1 MFGITD
7 LATFIVGTIVIV
19 LLPGPNSMYVM
30 TTAARQGAAAG
41 FKGAAGVF
49 CGDLVLMTLSVAGVA
64 SLVQTTPWLFNLLKY
79 AGALY
84 LCWLGLG
91 LLRSAFRRDR
101 NPQTV
106 SALPDT
112 AAGRSPFRVALTIS
126 LLNPKAILFFMSFFI
141 QFVDPNY
148 HNPLLTFTLLG
159 CMVQLI
165 SQTYLSCLILGMVFL
180 KGRFQARRGIGT
192 LAKTGVGAG
201 FIGYAF
207 KLALSSN

>member
-7 LATFIVGTIVIV
+7 LATFIIGTIVIV

-30 TTAARQGAAAG
+30 TTAARNGVGAG

-49 CGDLVLMTLSVAGVA
+49 CGDLALMTLSVAGVA

-84 LCWLGLG
+84 LVWLGLG
-91 LLRSAFRRDR
+91 LLRSAIKRDR
-101 NPQTV
+101 DQQVLADIPSGN
-106 SALPDT
+106 
-112 AAGRSPFRVALTIS
+112 GRSPFKVALTIS

-148 HNPLLTFTLLG
+148 HTPLLTFALLG
-159 CMVQLI
+159 VMVQII
-165 SQTYLSCLILGMVFL
+165 SQTYLASLVLGMVFL
-180 KGRFQARRGIGT
+180 KGRFQARRGIGAI
-192 LAKTGVGAG
+192 AKTGVGAG
-201 FIGYAF
+201 FIGYGL
-207 KLALSSN
+207 KLALSSS